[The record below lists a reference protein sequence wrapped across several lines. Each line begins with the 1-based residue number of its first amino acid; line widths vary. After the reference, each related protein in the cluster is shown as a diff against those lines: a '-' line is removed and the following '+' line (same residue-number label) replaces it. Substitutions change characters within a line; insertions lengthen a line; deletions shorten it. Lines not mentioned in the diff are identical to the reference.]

1 MFPVI
6 QLINNTIPEQF
17 ITIREAAKLLNLTVP
32 TMYSKVSRGE
42 LPGVMKRSKRL
53 YFSRV
58 ELIEYLRKGRR
69 KSNAEIEAEADKYL
83 SNNTKGLSYG
93 K

>member
-83 SNNTKGLSYG
+83 PPAYSSEGA
-93 K
+93 